1 MSEYNT
7 KLDVAIAMLLE
18 LGKGNF
24 GVRAKIDSKDDLI
37 NTMLSGLNM
46 LSEELRFYKEQLDQK
61 NELLHHTFYNISELV
76 YVIQPQSNS
85 LEDLRFEFI
94 SPRVEALFGYQPE
107 EIYELPNLW
116 LNVIHPED
124 IPIANQA
131 LADLLQG
138 KETICQFRMRHRAK
152 ANYFWMEHRMT
163 PKSNA
168 NDRYVEIFC
177 SARDITESKILIE
190 EREKLISD
198 LNGKISEMMQ
208 FNYIISHNLRSSVV
222 SILGATKLFQL
233 ELSAQEMTEVHTV
246 IYSAASR
253 LDEILKDLNLLLS
266 AKSKVN
272 EKYEEFTLQKTIN
285 GVLDLL
291 KEALTAA
298 DVNLTIDIET
308 NANTLTSIKSYIHS
322 ALYNLIANAIKYRIS
337 NEQPKIKIKAWRTA
351 NHLYLQ
357 VVDNGIGIDMEK
369 YGNEVF
375 NIYKRFNEEVE
386 GKGLGLHMTKVQ
398 IEALGGTITVDSKLG
413 EGSSFTIRLR
423 NN

>member
-1 MSEYNT
+1 MSEYIA

-24 GVRAKIDSKDDLI
+24 GIRAKIDGQDDLV

-76 YVIQPQSNS
+76 YVIQPQSSS
-85 LEDLRFEFI
+85 LEDIRFEFL
-94 SPRVEALFGYQPE
+94 SPRIETLFGYLPEDLYEQPS
-107 EIYELPNLW
+107 LW
-116 LNVIHPED
+116 LNVIHPGD
-124 IPIANQA
+124 IQVAEQA
-131 LADLLQG
+131 LSNLLNG
-138 KETICQFRMRHRAK
+138 NETICQFRMRHRAK
-152 ANYFWMEHRMT
+152 TNYFWMEHRMT
-163 PKSNA
+163 PKNNA

-177 SARDITESKILIE
+177 SARDITESKLLLE
-190 EREKLISD
+190 ERGKLIND

-233 ELSAQEMTEVHTV
+233 GLTDSEITEVHDV
-246 IYSAASR
+246 IHSAASR

-272 EKYEEFTLQKTIN
+272 EKYEAFNLRKTLN

-291 KEALTAA
+291 KESLTDAKI
-298 DVNLTIDIET
+298 NLTINIDDT
-308 NANTLTSIKSYIHS
+308 ATALTSIKSYIHS
-322 ALYNLIANAIKYRIS
+322 ALYNLIANAIKYRNTTVTPEITV
-337 NEQPKIKIKAWRTA
+337 KAWRLQ
-351 NHLYLQ
+351 NYLYLQ
-357 VVDNGIGIDMEK
+357 VSDNGIGIDMEK
-369 YGNEVF
+369 HGGEVF
-375 NIYKRFNEEVE
+375 NIYRRFNENFE

-398 IEALGGTITVDSKLG
+398 IESLGGTINVNSVLG
-413 EGSSFTIRLR
+413 KGSVFTIKLKT
-423 NN
+423 

>member
-1 MSEYNT
+1 MSEYIA

-24 GVRAKIDSKDDLI
+24 GIRAKIDGQDDLV

-76 YVIQPQSNS
+76 YVIQPQSSS
-85 LEDLRFEFI
+85 LEDIRFEFL
-94 SPRVEALFGYQPE
+94 SPRIETLFGYLPE
-107 EIYELPNLW
+107 ELYEQPSLW
-116 LNVIHPED
+116 LNVIHPGD
-124 IPIANQA
+124 IQVAEQA
-131 LADLLQG
+131 LSNLLNG
-138 KETICQFRMRHRAK
+138 NETICQFRMRHRAK
-152 ANYFWMEHRMT
+152 TNYFWMEHRMT

-177 SARDITESKILIE
+177 SARDITESKLLLE
-190 EREKLISD
+190 EREKLIND

-233 ELSAQEMTEVHTV
+233 GLTETEITEVHDV
-246 IYSAASR
+246 IHSAASR

-272 EKYEEFTLQKTIN
+272 EKYEAFNLRKTLN

-291 KEALTAA
+291 KDPITEAKI
-298 DVNLTIDIET
+298 NLTVNIDDT
-308 NANTLTSIKSYIHS
+308 ATALTSIKSYIHS
-322 ALYNLIANAIKYRIS
+322 ALYNLIANAIKYRNTSATPEITV
-337 NEQPKIKIKAWRTA
+337 KAWRLN

-357 VVDNGIGIDMEK
+357 VSDNGIGIDMEK
-369 YGNEVF
+369 HGGEVF
-375 NIYKRFNEEVE
+375 NIYRRFNDNFE

-398 IEALGGTITVDSKLG
+398 IESLGGTINVNSILG
-413 EGSSFTIRLR
+413 KGSVFTIKLKA
-423 NN
+423 